1 VAREE
6 KVKFLNFCA
15 LQGRKRE
22 LLLYHAQGSADQL
35 TIDTTMKNKY
45 TAEQIASS
53 YDLWI
58 EYVDPSGVDTQESFE
73 AMSVQERIEIINAC
87 FA

>member
-1 VAREE
+1 ME
-6 KVKFLNFCA
+6 
-15 LQGRKRE
+15 
-22 LLLYHAQGSADQL
+22 
-35 TIDTTMKNKY
+35 NKY
-45 TAEQIASS
+45 TAEQIANS

-73 AMSVQERIEIINAC
+73 AISVQERIEIINAC